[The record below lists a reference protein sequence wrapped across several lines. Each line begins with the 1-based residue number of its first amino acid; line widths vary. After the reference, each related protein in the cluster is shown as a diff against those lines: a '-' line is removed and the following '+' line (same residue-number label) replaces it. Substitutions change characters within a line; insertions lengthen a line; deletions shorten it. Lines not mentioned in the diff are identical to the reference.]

1 METQGSSAALQNQL
15 LALITNSGNNAANNS
30 ASVQGKLS
38 AQTFSSSTREEGN
51 TQARKFD
58 DRQMHE
64 EMIALSKKLQAEME
78 KASTNIDFS
87 YNDEIK
93 ALVVTVREAT
103 GQRVIREI
111 PSQEAIELMRKMRDM
126 VGNIFDQKV

>member
-1 METQGSSAALQNQL
+1 METQGSAMSSSLQNQL
-15 LALITNSGNNAANNS
+15 MTLINASGS
-30 ASVQGKLS
+30 G
-38 AQTFSSSTREEGN
+38 E
-51 TQARKFD
+51 TQARLAVQSQAAENRENNKQEQQLN

-64 EMIALSKKLQAEME
+64 EMIALSRKLQAEME
-78 KASTNIDFS
+78 KASTNIQFS

-111 PSQEAIELMRKMRDM
+111 PSQEAIELMRKMRDV
-126 VGNIFDQKV
+126 VGNILDEHV